1 MSHPAAPSA
10 LPPQG
15 GAASGPA
22 KPDPR
27 RPLVGVGATKRA
39 DPGSPLAADVSLA
52 DITAAAERL
61 AGHVLDT
68 PFVESKTL
76 SQITGAQV
84 FLKFENLQFT
94 ASFKER
100 GALNKLASLIESGQT
115 VQGVIAAS
123 AGNHAQGVAHHAQR
137 LGLRAVIV
145 MPVLTPTVKVER
157 TRGFG
162 AEVVLHGNGFDEA
175 RDHALAL
182 AAAQGLTFIHPF
194 DDPLVIAGQGTIGL
208 EMLRVQPDLHTLV
221 IAVGGGG
228 LISGIATAA
237 RALTAGRHSGLQIIG
252 VQTVRFPAMFDLFK
266 GTHHPQGTNTIA
278 EGIAVGQPG
287 LITRR
292 IVADLVDD
300 MVLVDEGDIEQ
311 AIVMLLEIE
320 KTLVEGAGAA
330 GLAALLKD
338 PARYAGQRVGL
349 VLCGGNI
356 DPLLLSAIIERGM
369 VRAGRLARI
378 RVGARD
384 APGVLARITAVVAE
398 AGANIDEVHHQRAF
412 SALSVQSVDVELV
425 LQTRNTAHVREVVAA
440 LVAAG
445 FEASVG

>member
-1 MSHPAAPSA
+1 MEAP
-10 LPPQG
+10 
-15 GAASGPA
+15 
-22 KPDPR
+22 
-27 RPLVGVGATKRA
+27 VT
-39 DPGSPLAADVSLA
+39 LA
-52 DITAAAERL
+52 DIEAAAARL

-100 GALNKLASLIESGQT
+100 GALNKLAALVQSGQP
-115 VQGVIAAS
+115 VRGVIAAS

-182 AAAQGLTFIHPF
+182 SERDGLTFIHPF

-208 EMLRVQPDLHTLV
+208 EMLRAQPALDTLV

-237 RALTAGRHSGLQIIG
+237 RAIQPGLKIIG
-252 VQTVRFPAMFDLFK
+252 VQTARFPAMVNVVQ
-266 GTHHPQGTNTIA
+266 GTAHPQGASTIA

-287 LITRR
+287 QITRR

-300 MVLVDEGDIEQ
+300 LVLVDEGDIEQ

-330 GLAALLKD
+330 GLAALLKE
-338 PARYAGQRVGL
+338 PARYAGPRVGL

-384 APGVLARITAVVAE
+384 APGVLARITAIVAE

-412 SALSVQSVDVELV
+412 SALSVQNVEVVLV
-425 LQTRNTAHVREVVAA
+425 LQTRNPAHVREVLAA
-440 LVAAG
+440 LAAAG
-445 FEASVG
+445 FEASAG